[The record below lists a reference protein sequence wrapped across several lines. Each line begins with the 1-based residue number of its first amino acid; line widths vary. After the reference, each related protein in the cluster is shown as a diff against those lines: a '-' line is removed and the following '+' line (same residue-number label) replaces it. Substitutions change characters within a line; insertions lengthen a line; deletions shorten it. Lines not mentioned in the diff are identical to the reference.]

1 MKDFQDIF
9 TFVGSLALAAGVSL
23 FCSVYAWSQSLW
35 SVGEGGRRATCAP
48 KRQKYPLTD
57 VQFESPCLVNSSF
70 DKCGGNQKKHWYVW
84 SSRNRLTYHFKWFS
98 ANLFVAIVLWAFIRF
113 GILSVAHVHFA
124 LDYGN
129 YNLQF
134 WCLLTTP
141 PNKYTTT
148 TTIAKV
154 NYGQVQLQ
162 ALCLASWRKKG

>member
-1 MKDFQDIF
+1 MILLFFATRFMKDFQDIF

-35 SVGEGGRRATCAP
+35 SVGEGGRRVTCAP

-113 GILSVAHVHFA
+113 GILSVAQCH
-124 LDYGN
+124 
-129 YNLQF
+129 
-134 WCLLTTP
+134 
-141 PNKYTTT
+141 
-148 TTIAKV
+148 
-154 NYGQVQLQ
+154 
-162 ALCLASWRKKG
+162 ALCVGLWKLQSSVLMSYDHPSKQIHHHHHHCKS